1 METLMMTG
9 IIAFIIFAAV
19 SVAFLI
25 ITIRSGAELR
35 RTIKNTAEDMDSA
48 LVEFRAV
55 LAVVRKVADG
65 AAAVTGNVRDLTDT
79 AVYLERSAR
88 QVYENYLDDL
98 GVAAGAN
105 IAGLKAGV
113 KTGILTLF
121 RNISDRKEGSS

>member
-1 METLMMTG
+1 MEALMMTG

-25 ITIRSGAELR
+25 ITIRSGAELQ
-35 RTIKNTAEDMDSA
+35 RTIKSTAEDLDSA

-79 AVYLERSAR
+79 AVYLERGAR
-88 QVYENYLDDL
+88 QVYENYLDEL
-98 GVAAGAN
+98 GVSAGAN

-121 RNISDRKEGSS
+121 RNLSDKKEGSS

>member
-19 SVAFLI
+19 SVVFLI
-25 ITIRSGAELR
+25 IVLRSGAELQ
-35 RTIKNTAEDMDSA
+35 RTIKSTAEDLDSA
-48 LVEFRAV
+48 LVEFRAA
-55 LAVVRKVADG
+55 LAVVRKVADD

-79 AVYLERSAR
+79 AVYLERGAR
-88 QVYENYLDDL
+88 QLYENYLDDL

>member
-19 SVAFLI
+19 YVVFLI
-25 ITIRSGAELR
+25 IVLRSGAELR
-35 RTIKNTAEDMDSA
+35 RTIKSTAEDLDSA
-48 LVEFRAV
+48 LVEFRAT
-55 LAVVRKVADG
+55 LAVVRKVADD
-65 AAAVTGNVRDLTDT
+65 AAAVTGNVRDLTDA
-79 AVYLERSAR
+79 AVYLERGA
-88 QVYENYLDDL
+88 QQLYENYLDDL
-98 GVAAGAN
+98 GVAASAN

>member
-19 SVAFLI
+19 SVVFLI
-25 ITIRSGAELR
+25 ITIRSGAELQ
-35 RTIKNTAEDMDSA
+35 RTIKSTAEDLDSA
-48 LVEFRAV
+48 LVEFRAT

-79 AVYLERSAR
+79 AVYLERGAR
-88 QVYENYLDDL
+88 QLYENYLDDL

-113 KTGILTLF
+113 KTGVLTLF

>member
-1 METLMMTG
+1 METLVMTG

-19 SVAFLI
+19 SVVFLI
-25 ITIRSGAELR
+25 IVLRSGAELR
-35 RTIKNTAEDMDSA
+35 RTIKSTAEKLDSA
-48 LVEFRAV
+48 LVEFRAT
-55 LAVVRKVADG
+55 LAVVRKVADD

-79 AVYLERSAR
+79 AVYLERGAR
-88 QVYENYLDDL
+88 QLYENYLDDL

>member
-25 ITIRSGAELR
+25 ITIRSGAELQ
-35 RTIKNTAEDMDSA
+35 RTIKSTAEDLDSA
-48 LVEFRAV
+48 LVEFRAT

-79 AVYLERSAR
+79 AVYLERGAR
-88 QVYENYLDDL
+88 QLYENYLDDL
-98 GVAAGAN
+98 GVAASAN

>member
-19 SVAFLI
+19 SVVFLI

-35 RTIKNTAEDMDSA
+35 RTIKSTAEDLDSA
-48 LVEFRAV
+48 LVEFRAT

-79 AVYLERSAR
+79 AVYLERGAR
-88 QVYENYLDDL
+88 QLYENYLDDL

-113 KTGILTLF
+113 KTGVLTLF

>member
-1 METLMMTG
+1 MMTG

-19 SVAFLI
+19 SVVFLI
-25 ITIRSGAELR
+25 IVLRSGAELR
-35 RTIKNTAEDMDSA
+35 RTIKSTAEDLDSA
-48 LVEFRAV
+48 LVEFRAA
-55 LAVVRKVADG
+55 LAVVRKVADD

-79 AVYLERSAR
+79 AVYLERGAR
-88 QVYENYLDDL
+88 QLYENYLDDL

-113 KTGILTLF
+113 RTGILTLF